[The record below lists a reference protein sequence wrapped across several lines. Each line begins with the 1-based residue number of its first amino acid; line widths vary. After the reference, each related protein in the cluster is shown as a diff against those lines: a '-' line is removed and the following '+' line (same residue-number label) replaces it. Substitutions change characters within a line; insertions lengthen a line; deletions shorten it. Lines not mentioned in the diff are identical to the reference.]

1 MGVLLRLSISIPAF
15 MQVMEISLANEMRCE
30 AFKGQFQKFDY
41 LWTKD
46 LQVGHREEGGKREC

>member
-1 MGVLLRLSISIPAF
+1 
-15 MQVMEISLANEMRCE
+15 MEISLANEMRCE

-46 LQVGHREEGGKREC
+46 LQVCVWGGRCDGQVVSGGQPEGHPPA